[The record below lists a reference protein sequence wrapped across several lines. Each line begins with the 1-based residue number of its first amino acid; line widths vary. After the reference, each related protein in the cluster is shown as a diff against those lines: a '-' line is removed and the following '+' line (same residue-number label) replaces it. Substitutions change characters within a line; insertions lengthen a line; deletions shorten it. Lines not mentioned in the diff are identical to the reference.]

1 MVVCIVMEVVCLYS
15 LLIGRCFAPTAIQ
28 RNENCSCSPAPTATP
43 HRFFFFKKKNREIER
58 GPEIAFMVSLLA
70 PPLTLETE
78 TLPCFQPSTH
88 QQKVTGRTNAR
99 LLVRLRWTEAEPE
112 PAKCRQRNRDFPT
125 PH

>member
-1 MVVCIVMEVVCLYS
+1 MMLCSYCNTAQRELQLLACSYS
-15 LLIGRCFAPTAIQ
+15 
-28 RNENCSCSPAPTATP
+28 NATP
-43 HRFFFFKKKNREIER
+43 LLFFLKKKNREIER